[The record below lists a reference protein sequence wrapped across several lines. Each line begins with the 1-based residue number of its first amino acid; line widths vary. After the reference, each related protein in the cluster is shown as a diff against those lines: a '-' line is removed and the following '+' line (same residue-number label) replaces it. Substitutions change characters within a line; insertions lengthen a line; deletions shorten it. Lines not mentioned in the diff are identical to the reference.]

1 MKLKV
6 LLVALFAAGLAVSLA
21 VAAPPPGRGH
31 NKGAATTAS
40 SSTSTTGSTTTTSSD
55 KKVALCH
62 KTGSK
67 SNPWV
72 KIVVSKNAVAAHLR
86 RGDTLVPAGGCPKG
100 TKPGETGSTGSSTSS
115 STSSTPTSSST
126 TTSGTTTQTP

>member
-21 VAAPPPGRGH
+21 VAAPPSGRGH
-31 NKGAATTAS
+31 NKGATTTAS
-40 SSTSTTGSTTTTSSD
+40 SGSTTTSSD
-55 KKVALCH
+55 KRVALCH

-86 RGDTLVPAGGCPKG
+86 HGDTLVPAGGCPKG
-100 TKPGETGSTGSSTSS
+100 SKPGDPGSTGSSTSS
-115 STSSTPTSSST
+115 STSSTTTAIST
-126 TTSGTTTQTP
+126 PPSGTTTTTP